1 MGFTAVPLFGHRGSG
16 FGSSWLALVFHGAVH
31 LQPTPI
37 DAMAQYCLAQATT
50 GPGVPH
56 TCTYRVYYEAES
68 HSKAPL
74 TEHSGDEPHKQLLNP
89 GISPF
94 NQLPLLLFICVT
106 WDKICS

>member
-16 FGSSWLALVFHGAVH
+16 FGSSWLALVLHGEVH

-37 DAMAQYCLAQATT
+37 DLMAQYRPAQAAT
-50 GPGVPH
+50 GPGLPH
-56 TCTYRVYYEAES
+56 TGTHRIYYMAES

-74 TEHSGDEPHKQLLNP
+74 TEHSRDVPHKQLLNL

-94 NQLPLLLFICVT
+94 NQLLLLLFICAT
-106 WDKICS
+106 WDKIWS